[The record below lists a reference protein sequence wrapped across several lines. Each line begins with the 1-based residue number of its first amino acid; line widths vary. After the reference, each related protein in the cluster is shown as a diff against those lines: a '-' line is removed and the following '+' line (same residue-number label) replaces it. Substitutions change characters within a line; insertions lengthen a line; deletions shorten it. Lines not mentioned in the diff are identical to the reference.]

1 MVLYDNEERLLMSIK
16 DSVRITELEKKVD
29 SLHESFHRLEEMVVD
44 LMHQPIKEHHNRG
57 EKKKKNR
64 R

>member
-1 MVLYDNEERLLMSIK
+1 MSIK
-16 DSVRITELEKKVD
+16 DSARITELENKVD
-29 SLHESFHRLEEMVVD
+29 SLHKSFHRLEEMVVD
-44 LMHQPIKEHHNRG
+44 LKHEPIKEHHSRG

>member
-1 MVLYDNEERLLMSIK
+1 MSIK
-16 DSVRITELEKKVD
+16 DSARITELEKKID

-44 LMHQPIKEHHNRG
+44 LMHQPIKEHHSRG